1 MSEPFLYKVKIVESC
16 EKILAILKRHDR
28 RIAEAILLKAE
39 DLAFMPDKKG
49 KPLIGALAGLRSRR
63 ACGGRYRIIYRIDN
77 DSLTV
82 EVIFLGIR
90 KEGSRDDVYEQT
102 KRALTKGD

>member
-1 MSEPFLYKVKIVESC
+1 MIQPFLYKVKIVESC
-16 EKILAILKRHDR
+16 EKTLAILKRHDR
-28 RIAEAILLKAE
+28 RIAETILLKAE

-49 KPLIGALAGLRSRR
+49 KPLIGSLAGLRSRR
-63 ACGGRYRIIYRIDN
+63 ACGGRYRIIYRVND

-90 KEGSRDDVYEQT
+90 KEGSRDDVYQQA
-102 KRALTKGD
+102 KKVLTKNG